1 MAAGLLSGLMFPA
14 LFSLVLLGLPVAFS
28 LIAIAFLFGIPFFGT
43 RLGTQLFGNL
53 VELATN
59 YTLSA
64 IPLFIL
70 MGAILEKSGIAER
83 LFQSMQ
89 IWVGRL
95 PGGLCVAALTMC
107 AIFAASTGVFGAV
120 EIVVGLMAIP
130 VMRARG
136 YNHGLIA
143 GTICAGGSLGTII
156 PPSVTVVV
164 YASIADLSVGDM
176 FAGIL
181 FPGLLMTGFF
191 ILYVIVRCT
200 LRPQDGPP
208 VPKEMF
214 GALRMSEKMWITA
227 TAIVPAV
234 ALIAM
239 VLGSILAG
247 AASPTE
253 AAAVGVLGGILL
265 TACYGRLTPG
275 LLIEALNKTVLL
287 NAAILIILA
296 AGTLFSAIFILN
308 GGRALVTGTIAAL
321 SLPPWAV
328 IVLFLFILFL
338 LGFIIDWVS
347 MVLVCIPVFHP
358 IVVSLGYDP
367 LWFAV
372 LVAIVIQ
379 TSYLT
384 PPMAPAVFYFK
395 TIAPPEMTLNQM
407 LRGVMPFVGL
417 EIAVMATVMLF
428 PELAVWLPGVLFGR

>member
-1 MAAGLLSGLMFPA
+1 
-14 LFSLVLLGLPVAFS
+14 
-28 LIAIAFLFGIPFFGT
+28 
-43 RLGTQLFGNL
+43 
-53 VELATN
+53 
-59 YTLSA
+59 
-64 IPLFIL
+64 
-70 MGAILEKSGIAER
+70 
-83 LFQSMQ
+83 
-89 IWVGRL
+89 
-95 PGGLCVAALTMC
+95 
-107 AIFAASTGVFGAV
+107 VFGAV

-191 ILYVIVRCT
+191 ILYVVIRCT

-208 VPKEMF
+208 VAKEMF
-214 GALRMSEKMWITA
+214 GALRISEKMWITA

-253 AAAVGVLGGILL
+253 AAAVGVLGGTLL
-265 TACYGRLTPG
+265 TACYGRLTPR

-308 GGRALVTGTIAAL
+308 GGRALVTGTIEAL

-328 IVLFLFILFL
+328 IVLFLFILVL

-417 EIAVMATVMLF
+417 EIAVMAAVMLF
-428 PELAVWLPGVLFGR
+428 PELAIWLPGVLFGR

>member
-1 MAAGLLSGLMFPA
+1 
-14 LFSLVLLGLPVAFS
+14 
-28 LIAIAFLFGIPFFGT
+28 
-43 RLGTQLFGNL
+43 
-53 VELATN
+53 
-59 YTLSA
+59 
-64 IPLFIL
+64 
-70 MGAILEKSGIAER
+70 
-83 LFQSMQ
+83 
-89 IWVGRL
+89 
-95 PGGLCVAALTMC
+95 
-107 AIFAASTGVFGAV
+107 
-120 EIVVGLMAIP
+120 
-130 VMRARG
+130 
-136 YNHGLIA
+136 
-143 GTICAGGSLGTII
+143 
-156 PPSVTVVV
+156 
-164 YASIADLSVGDM
+164 
-176 FAGIL
+176 
-181 FPGLLMTGFF
+181 MTGFF
-191 ILYVIVRCT
+191 ILYVVIRCT

-395 TIAPPEMTLNQM
+395 TIAPPEITLNQM

-417 EIAVMATVMLF
+417 EIAVMAAVMLF
-428 PELAVWLPGVLFGR
+428 PGLAVWLPGVLFGR

>member
-1 MAAGLLSGLMFPA
+1 MTAGLLSGLMFPA
-14 LFSLVLLGLPVAFS
+14 LFSLILLGLPVAFS
-28 LIAIAFLFGIPFFGT
+28 LIAVAFVFGMPFFGA
-43 RLGTQLFGNL
+43 RLGTQLFGNMI
-53 VELATN
+53 ELATN
-59 YTLSA
+59 YTFSA

-120 EIVVGLMAIP
+120 EVVVGLMAIS
-130 VMRARG
+130 VMRERK

-156 PPSVTVVV
+156 PPSVTIVV
-164 YASIADLSVGDM
+164 YASVTDLSVGDL

-181 FPGLLMTGFF
+181 FPGLLMTAFF
-191 ILYVIVRCT
+191 IIYVVVRCAV
-200 LRPQDGPP
+200 RPQDGPP

-214 GALRMSEKMWITA
+214 GSMPLMQKLWISV
-227 TAIVPAV
+227 TAIIPAV
-234 ALIAM
+234 FLIGA

-253 AAAVGVLGGILL
+253 AAAVGVLGGIML
-265 TACYGRLTPG
+265 TACYGRLTPE
-275 LLIEALNKTVLL
+275 LMTEALKKTVLL
-287 NAAILIILA
+287 NATILIILA
-296 AGTLFSAIFILN
+296 AGTLFSGIFILN
-308 GGRALVTGTIAAL
+308 GGRSLVTGTIEAL
-321 SLPPWAV
+321 SLPPWGV
-328 IVLFLFILFL
+328 IVLFLFILFM

-347 MVLVCIPVFHP
+347 MVLVCIPVFNP
-358 IVVSLGYDP
+358 IVISLRYNP

-384 PPMAPAVFYFK
+384 PPMAPAIFYFK
-395 TIAPPEMTLNQM
+395 TIAPREITLNQM
-407 LRGVMPFVGL
+407 LRGVMPFVAL
-417 EIAVMATVMLF
+417 ETAV
-428 PELAVWLPGVLFGR
+428 LAVVMIFPGVATWLPRVLFGN

>member
-1 MAAGLLSGLMFPA
+1 LIA
-14 LFSLVLLGLPVAFS
+14 VAF
-28 LIAIAFLFGIPFFGT
+28 AFGAPFFGT

-120 EIVVGLMAIP
+120 EVVVGLMAIP

-136 YNHGLIA
+136 YNHGLIS

-181 FPGLLMTGFF
+181 FPGLLMTGYF
-191 ILYVIVRCT
+191 IAYVVTRCA

-208 VPKEMF
+208 VPREIFSAMPF
-214 GALRMSEKMWITA
+214 SEKMLITA

-253 AAAVGVLGGILL
+253 AAAVGVFGGMLL
-265 TACYGRLTPG
+265 TACYGHLSRT
-275 LLIEALNKTVLL
+275 LLVEALKKTVLL
-287 NAAILIILA
+287 NASILFILA
-296 AGTLFSAIFILN
+296 AGTLFSGIFILN
-308 GGRALVTGTIAAL
+308 GGRALVTGTIQAL
-321 SLPPWAV
+321 ALPPWGV
-328 IVLFLFILFL
+328 IALFLFILFL

-358 IVVSLGYDP
+358 IVVSMGFSP
-367 LWFAV
+367 IWFAV

-384 PPMAPAVFYFK
+384 PPMAPAVFYFR
-395 TIAPPEMTLNQM
+395 TIAPPEITLSQM
-407 LRGVMPFVGL
+407 LQGVMPFVAL
-417 EIAVMATVMLF
+417 EIAVLVTVMLF
-428 PELAVWLPGVLFGR
+428 PDLATWLPKTLFGK